1 VADQDPSNGDQQ
13 PEPTEGIPPAFKI
26 GAVLLF
32 VLLLVIALVLTPG
45 VPIPDSSG

>member
-1 VADQDPSNGDQQ
+1 MQPVADGDKTSDDQS
-13 PEPTEGIPPAFKI
+13 PEPTEGIPPLFKI

-45 VPIPDSSG
+45 VPIPD